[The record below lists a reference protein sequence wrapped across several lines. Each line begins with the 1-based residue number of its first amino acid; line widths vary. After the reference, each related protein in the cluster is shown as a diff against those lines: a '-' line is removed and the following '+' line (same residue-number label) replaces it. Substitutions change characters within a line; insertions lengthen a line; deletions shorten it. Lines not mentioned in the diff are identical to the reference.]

1 MNITYKCNNG
11 CIFCISNTTKRKLF
25 DLEKPLKMIMQV
37 DKEYNFTEQDIFI
50 VNGGEPTLSDDFV
63 EIINFLN
70 KKRMKIIVY
79 SNGRKLKE
87 TSIRNII
94 TSTNIRWIIPFYGLQ
109 KTNDYYT
116 NVDGSF
122 KDTYEAI
129 STIPETHRNK
139 ISLKLLVKE
148 KKQIKEF
155 IRLIELL
162 DWKSEIH
169 ISLILDDNIQE
180 RIKLAKKLKRILFF
194 LFSKQLKI
202 KISNV
207 PICCL
212 PQKMKKILNYY
223 NKMKEKGIKKYYFI
237 DYNKIYPI
245 NYDKNH
251 VWMEKCK
258 KCRHIHYCV
267 DNGKKYRALNFNKD
281 EIFLDLE

>member
-1 MNITYKCNNG
+1 MVILDVLRLEIIMLINRLFYMNITYKCNNG

-155 IRLIELL
+155 IDDSELFEL
-162 DWKSEIH
+162 
-169 ISLILDDNIQE
+169 IQE
-180 RIKLAKKLKRILFF
+180 INF
-194 LFSKQLKI
+194 KI
-202 KISNV
+202 
-207 PICCL
+207 
-212 PQKMKKILNYY
+212 
-223 NKMKEKGIKKYYFI
+223 EKNGV
-237 DYNKIYPI
+237 DYIIP
-245 NYDKNH
+245 
-251 VWMEKCK
+251 ES
-258 KCRHIHYCV
+258 
-267 DNGKKYRALNFNKD
+267 
-281 EIFLDLE
+281 ELEEVIQ